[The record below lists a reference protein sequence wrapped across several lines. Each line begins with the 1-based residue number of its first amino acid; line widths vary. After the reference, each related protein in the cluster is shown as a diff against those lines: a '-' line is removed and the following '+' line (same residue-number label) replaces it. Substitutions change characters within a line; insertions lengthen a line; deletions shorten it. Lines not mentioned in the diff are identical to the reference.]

1 MKISRPLWVTGTI
14 LSPQQFQQQARW
26 EAYTNDCIA
35 RLGLVH
41 PWGVL
46 TAAFDKEALALG
58 QLKADHLCVRFA
70 DGSLIDTDRADRLP
84 PALKLTAVL
93 PTDTQQATVLLAL
106 PQTYAN
112 GGNCLKP
119 DEQADRPVRYQ
130 QAWVPVQD
138 EFSDLSESMAVA
150 RYAVSLRFDGMEN
163 GQYLTCPVARLL
175 RDAQGNWVFDTQFVP
190 PLLRVGAHT
199 GLMNRLDRLL
209 TQLRAKQTRL
219 MGMRRESNERM
230 ADFAVADVSLFWLL
244 NALNSYEPVLS
255 DFFAHADVH
264 PELFYRETVKLA
276 GSLLT
281 FSLDH
286 DAGVIPRY
294 QHDNLTAVFPPL
306 FDLLSKLFE
315 ASLPSRMV
323 AIELTKPGEQQWLAT
338 LHDARLRE
346 AADFYLSVRSSMPAH
361 QLQTR
366 FPLLCKAGAPDE
378 VDRMINR
385 ALTGIPL
392 VALSHVPAAVPLR
405 LENQYF
411 ALDLTHPA
419 AKAMLAAET
428 CAFYVPGILGDIQL
442 ELFAVLRS

>member
-1 MKISRPLWVTGTI
+1 MKIDRPLWVTGTI

-26 EAYTNDCIA
+26 EAYTHECVA
-35 RLGLVH
+35 RLGGLH

-46 TAAFDKEALALG
+46 TAAFDKAMLALG

-70 DGSLIDTDRADRLP
+70 DGSLIDTDQADHLP
-84 PALKLTAVL
+84 PVL
-93 PTDTQQATVLLAL
+93 ELATMLSAETRQATVLLAL
-106 PQTYAN
+106 PHMYAN

-119 DEQADRPVRYQ
+119 DEQADRPVRYRQ
-130 QAWVPVQD
+130 EWVPVQD
-138 EFSDLSESMAVA
+138 EFSDRSESMAVA

-163 GQYLTCPVARLL
+163 SQYLTCPVARLV
-175 RDAQGNWVFDTQFVP
+175 RDTQGNWAFDTQFVP
-190 PLLRVGAHT
+190 PLLRLSAHA
-199 GLMNRLDRLL
+199 GLMGQLDRLL
-209 TQLRAKQTRL
+209 TQLRAKQARL

-255 DFFAHADVH
+255 DFQAHGEVH
-264 PELFYRETVKLA
+264 PALFYREAVRLA

-286 DAGVIPRY
+286 DAGGIPRY
-294 QHDNLTAVFPPL
+294 QHDNLTAVLPPL
-306 FDLLSKLFE
+306 FDLLIKLLE
-315 ASLPSRMV
+315 ISLPSRMV
-323 AIELTKPGEQQWLAT
+323 AIELTKSAQQWTGT

-346 AADFYLSVRSSMPAH
+346 AADFYLSVRSSVPAH
-361 QLQTR
+361 QLQTQ

-378 VDRMINR
+378 VNQMINR

-392 VALSHVPAAVPLR
+392 VAMHHVPAAVPLR

-411 ALDLTHPA
+411 ALDLTHQA
-419 AKAMLAAET
+419 AKAMLEAGT
-428 CAFYVPGILGDIQL
+428 CAFYMPDVLGDIQL
-442 ELFAVLRS
+442 ELFAVLRT

>member
-1 MKISRPLWVTGTI
+1 MKIDRPLWVTGTI

-26 EAYTNDCIA
+26 EAYANERIA
-35 RLGLVH
+35 RLGWVH
-41 PWGVL
+41 PWGVQ
-46 TAAFDKEALALG
+46 AAVFDKDALALG

-70 DGSLIDTDRADRLP
+70 DGSLIDTDQADRLP
-84 PALKLTAVL
+84 PVLTLAELL
-93 PTDTQQATVLLAL
+93 PVDTQQAIVLLAL
-106 PQTYAN
+106 PHTYAN

-119 DEQADRPVRYQ
+119 DEQVDRPVRYRQ
-130 QAWVPVQD
+130 EWVSVQD
-138 EFSDLSESMAVA
+138 EFGDRSESMAAA
-150 RYAVSLRFDGMEN
+150 RYAVSLRFDSMEN

-175 RDAQGNWVFDTQFVP
+175 RDAQGNWAFDTQFVP
-190 PLLRVGAHT
+190 PLLRVGANA
-199 GLMNRLDRLL
+199 GLITRLDRLL
-209 TQLRAKQTRL
+209 TQLRAKQARL

-255 DFFAHADVH
+255 DFLLHADVH
-264 PELFYRETVKLA
+264 PELFYREIVKLV

-294 QHDNLTAVFPPL
+294 QHDNLTGVFLPL
-306 FDLLSKLFE
+306 FDLLNQLLE
-315 ASLPSRMV
+315 TSLPSRMV
-323 AIELTKPGEQQWLAT
+323 TIELRKQGEQQWLGT
-338 LHDARLRE
+338 LHDARLCE

-361 QLQTR
+361 QLQAR
-366 FPLLCKAGAPDE
+366 FPLLCKAGAPDD

-411 ALDLTHPA
+411 AFELSHPA
-419 AKAMLAAET
+419 AKAMLAAGT
-428 CAFYVPGILGDIQL
+428 CAFYVPSILGEIQL
-442 ELFAVLRS
+442 ELFAVLRT

>member
-1 MKISRPLWVTGTI
+1 MKIDRPLWMTGTI

-26 EAYTNDCIA
+26 EAYANESIA

-46 TAAFDKEALALG
+46 TAVFDQDTLALG

-84 PALKLTAVL
+84 PVLELAAVL
-93 PTDTQQATVLLAL
+93 PTDAQQVTVLLAL
-106 PQTYAN
+106 PHTYAN

-119 DEQADRPVRYQ
+119 DERADRPVRYQ
-130 QAWVPVQD
+130 QEWVPVQD
-138 EFSDLSESMAVA
+138 EFSDRVESMAVA
-150 RYAVSLRFDGMEN
+150 RYAISLRFDSMDN

-175 RDAQGNWVFDTQFVP
+175 RDAQGKWTLDEQFVP
-190 PLLRVGAHT
+190 PLLSLNAHADSIT
-199 GLMNRLDRLL
+199 RLDRLL
-209 TQLRAKQTRL
+209 TQLHAKQARL
-219 MGMRRESNERM
+219 MTMRRESNERM

-244 NALNSYEPVLS
+244 NALNSYEPILS
-255 DFFAHADVH
+255 DFKAHPNVH
-264 PELFYRETVKLA
+264 PELFYREAVRLA

-286 DAGVIPRY
+286 NAGVIPRY
-294 QHDNLTAVFPPL
+294 QHDNLTAVLPPL
-306 FDLLSKLFE
+306 FDLLSQLLE
-315 ASLPSRMV
+315 ISLPSRMV
-323 AIELTKPGEQQWLAT
+323 TIELKKPSEQQWIAT
-338 LHDARLRE
+338 LHDARLCE
-346 AADFYLSVRSSMPAH
+346 AADFYLSVRSSIPAH
-361 QLQTR
+361 QLYTR

-378 VDRMINR
+378 VDRMISR

-419 AKAMLAAET
+419 GKAMLAAGS
-428 CAFYVPGILGDIQL
+428 CAFYVPGVLGDIQL
-442 ELFAVLRS
+442 ELFAVLRT

>member
-1 MKISRPLWVTGTI
+1 MKIDRPLWVTGTI

-26 EAYTNDCIA
+26 EAYTNQCIA
-35 RLGLVH
+35 QLGWVH
-41 PWGVL
+41 PWGVQ
-46 TAAFDKEALALG
+46 TVVFDKDALALG

-70 DGSLIDTDRADRLP
+70 DGTLIDTDRADWLP
-84 PALKLTAVL
+84 PVLKLASVL
-93 PTDTQQATVLLAL
+93 PTEAQQATVLLAL
-106 PQTYAN
+106 PHTYAN

-119 DEQADRPVRYQ
+119 DEQSDRPVRYRQ
-130 QAWVPVQD
+130 EWVPVQD
-138 EFSDLSESMAVA
+138 EFSDCRESMAVA
-150 RYAVSLRFDGMEN
+150 RYAVSLRFDSMEN
-163 GQYLTCPVARLL
+163 GQYLTCPVVHLL
-175 RDAQGNWVFDTQFVP
+175 RDAQGNWAFDEQFMP
-190 PLLRVGAHT
+190 PLLRVGANA
-199 GLMNRLDRLL
+199 GLISRLDLLL
-209 TQLRAKQTRL
+209 TRLRAKQTRL

-255 DFFAHADVH
+255 DFLAHADIH
-264 PELFYRETVKLA
+264 PELFYREMVKLA

-294 QHDNLTAVFPPL
+294 QHDNLRAVFPPL
-306 FDLLSKLFE
+306 FDLLNQLLE
-315 ASLPSRMV
+315 TSLPSRMV
-323 AIELTKPGEQQWLAT
+323 AIELKKPGEQQWLGT
-338 LHDARLRE
+338 LHDARLCE

-366 FPLLCKAGAPDE
+366 FPLLCKAGAPDD

-392 VALSHVPAAVPLR
+392 IALSHVPAAIPLR

-411 ALDLTHPA
+411 ALDLSHPA
-419 AKAMLAAET
+419 AKAMLAAGA
-428 CAFYVPGILGDIQL
+428 CAFYVPSILGDIQL
-442 ELFAVLRS
+442 ELFAVLRT